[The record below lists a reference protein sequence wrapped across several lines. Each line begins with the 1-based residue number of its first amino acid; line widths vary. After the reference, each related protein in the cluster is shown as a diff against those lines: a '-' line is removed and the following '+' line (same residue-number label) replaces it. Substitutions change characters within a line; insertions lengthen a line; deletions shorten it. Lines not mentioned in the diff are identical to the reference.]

1 MANEGGDLLSS
12 GEGTEPGELW
22 SGFRLDLGRAL
33 GNRERWRGVWRR
45 DFADGT
51 VLLSDP
57 GSSPGRL
64 PIRGRR
70 ISGDRVTSIVLGDRE
85 GAVVLR

>member
-12 GEGTEPGELW
+12 GERRPGELW
-22 SGFRLDLGRAL
+22 SGFRLNLGPAR
-33 GNRERWRGVWRR
+33 GDRERWRGVWRR
-45 DFADGT
+45 DFAGGT

-85 GAVVLR
+85 GAIVLR